1 MSSWLGDSFA
11 LCAAVCWA
19 VGSLLFSR
27 VRVAANGI
35 NLFKNVLSGLLLL
48 VLVLVLGGNELPLLL
63 DAEAWGWLG
72 LSGLVGLVIGD
83 SCHFRSLQVL
93 GARRCVVLETLA
105 PPLAAL
111 CGWFFLA
118 EVPSVWVWL
127 GMVITL
133 SGVVM
138 VILERTA
145 GAEAPGHFPGS
156 TALGVLMGV
165 SAALCQALGAAWS
178 KRGIQRFE
186 ALDVSEQ
193 LCALDASCVR
203 LLVAVLLGIVLGL
216 HRGRIRG
223 WTAQIRAKGALKVL
237 IPASIVGTVLGVS
250 LSMLAFQYTS
260 IAEANTLSSTSPI
273 FVLPLVIWFLKQRVS
288 LFALAGAVLAVV
300 GVAILF
306 WS

>member
-1 MSSWLGDSFA
+1 WIGDLFA
-11 LCAAVCWA
+11 LSAAVCWA

-27 VRVAANGI
+27 VRVSAAGI

-48 VLVLVLGGNELPLLL
+48 VLVLVMEGSEAPLLL
-63 DAEAWGWLG
+63 DLEAWGWLG
-72 LSGLVGLVIGD
+72 LSSLAGLVIGD
-83 SCHFRSLQVL
+83 TCHFRSLQIL

-105 PPLAAL
+105 PPLAGL

-118 EVPSVWVWL
+118 EVPSAWVWI
-127 GMVITL
+127 GMAITL

-138 VILERTA
+138 VILERTS

-178 KRGIQRFE
+178 KKGIQRFE
-186 ALDVSEQ
+186 GLDVSEH

-203 LLVAVLLGIVLGL
+203 LLVAVMLGIVLGL
-216 HRGRIRG
+216 YRGRLRG
-223 WTAQIRAKGALKVL
+223 WTAQVRTPGTMRVL
-237 IPASIVGTVLGVS
+237 IPASITGTFLGVS

-260 IAEANTLSSTSPI
+260 LAEANTLGSTSPI

-288 LFALAGAVLAVV
+288 LVAFLGAVLAVV

-306 WS
+306 WR